1 MAGIEPSKTRQI
13 YLVLR
18 DRIAG
23 GRLDG
28 EGVLP
33 AEQALAAEYGVSRV
47 TVRRALAELE
57 QEGLIS
63 RRRGAGTFVLGAGA
77 KPIVADFSDV
87 LVNLVA
93 MGRETAVRLLA
104 FDYREPPAEIAR
116 ALNLAGGEK
125 AQFSVRVRL
134 IDGKPFSHLVTHV
147 PERIGVTYSEADLA
161 ARPLLS
167 LLERSGVQIE
177 RATQQVTAMLASP
190 EVAAALEVEVG
201 SALLGTTRTVF
212 AADGSG
218 VEHLSALY
226 RPDRYALQMEM
237 VRTEAAGERRW
248 ATVLAPR
255 KRRDQQEEGVMT
267 SAGRPQPDGE
277 TA

>member
-1 MAGIEPSKTRQI
+1 MAGVEPSKTRQV

-23 GRLDG
+23 GRLDDQG
-28 EGVLP
+28 ALP
-33 AEQALAAEYGVSRV
+33 PEQALAAEYGVSRV

-87 LVNLVA
+87 LANLVA
-93 MGRETAVRLLA
+93 MGRDTAVRLLA
-104 FDYREPPAEIAR
+104 FDYREPPAAIASTLK
-116 ALNLAGGEK
+116 LNTGEK
-125 AQFSVRVRL
+125 TQFSVRVRL
-134 IDGKPFSHLVTHV
+134 IDGQPFSHLTTHV
-147 PERIGVTYSEADLA
+147 PQRIGVTYTEADLA

-167 LLERSGVQIE
+167 LLERSGVEIE
-177 RATQQVTAMLASP
+177 RATQEVTAVLATP

-226 RPDRYALQMEM
+226 RPDRYALHMEM
-237 VRTEAAGERRW
+237 VRTEDAGVRRW
-248 ATVLAPR
+248 ATVLAPA
-255 KRRDQQEEGVMT
+255 
-267 SAGRPQPDGE
+267 AGEQI
-277 TA
+277 TKKAS

>member
-1 MAGIEPSKTRQI
+1 MAGIEPSKTRQV

-23 GRLDG
+23 GRLDNQRP
-28 EGVLP
+28 LP

-87 LVNLVA
+87 LANLVA

-104 FDYREPPAEIAR
+104 FDYREPPAAIAR
-116 ALNLAGGEK
+116 ALKLAAGEK
-125 AQFSVRVRL
+125 TQFSVRVRL
-134 IDGKPFSHLVTHV
+134 IDGKPFSHLTTHV
-147 PERIGVTYSEADLA
+147 PERVGVTYSEADLA

-167 LLERSGVQIE
+167 LLERSGVEIE
-177 RATQQVTAMLASP
+177 RATQQVTAVLASP
-190 EVAAALEVEVG
+190 EVAATLDVEVG

-237 VRTEAAGERRW
+237 VRTEAAGVRRW
-248 ATVLAPR
+248 ATVLAPATEKISR
-255 KRRDQQEEGVMT
+255 KA
-267 SAGRPQPDGE
+267 S
-277 TA
+277 

>member
-1 MAGIEPSKTRQI
+1 MAGVEPSKTRQV

-23 GRLDG
+23 GRLDDQG
-28 EGVLP
+28 ALP

-57 QEGLIS
+57 HEGLIS

-87 LVNLVA
+87 LANLVA
-93 MGRETAVRLLA
+93 MGRDTAVRLLA
-104 FDYREPPAEIAR
+104 FDYREPPAAIAST
-116 ALNLAGGEK
+116 LKLAAGEK
-125 AQFSVRVRL
+125 TQFSVRVRL
-134 IDGKPFSHLVTHV
+134 IDGQPFSHLTTHV
-147 PERIGVTYSEADLA
+147 PQRIGVTYTEADLA

-177 RATQQVTAMLASP
+177 RATQEVTAVLATP

-212 AADGSG
+212 AVDGSG

-226 RPDRYALQMEM
+226 RPDRYALHMEM
-237 VRTEAAGERRW
+237 VRTEDAGVRRW
-248 ATVLAPR
+248 ATVLAP
-255 KRRDQQEEGVMT
+255 G
-267 SAGRPQPDGE
+267 AGEQI
-277 TA
+277 TKKAS

>member
-1 MAGIEPSKTRQI
+1 MEKSRMAGIEPSKTRQV

-18 DRIAG
+18 DRIAS
-23 GRLDG
+23 GRLDDPSS
-28 EGVLP
+28 LP

-63 RRRGAGTFVLGAGA
+63 RRRGAGTFVLGGGA

-87 LVNLVA
+87 LANLVA

-104 FDYREPPAEIAR
+104 FGYREPPPAIAH
-116 ALNLAGGEK
+116 ALKLPAGEK

-134 IDGKPFSHLVTHV
+134 IDGQPFSHLTTHV
-147 PERIGVTYSEADLA
+147 PERIGVTYGEADLA

-167 LLERSGVQIE
+167 LLERSGVKIE
-177 RATQQVTAMLASP
+177 RATQEVTAMLASP
-190 EVAAALEVEVG
+190 EVAAALDVDVG
-201 SALLGTTRTVF
+201 SALLGITRTVF
-212 AADGSG
+212 ATDGGG

-226 RPDRYALQMEM
+226 RPDRYALHMEM
-237 VRTEAAGERRW
+237 VRTEHKGERRW
-248 ATVLAPR
+248 ATVLAPASGQR
-255 KRRDQQEEGVMT
+255 ITKKA
-267 SAGRPQPDGE
+267 S
-277 TA
+277 

>member
-1 MAGIEPSKTRQI
+1 MAGIEPSKTRQV

-18 DRIAG
+18 DRIAS
-23 GRLDG
+23 GRPDG
-28 EGVLP
+28 QGTLP

-63 RRRGAGTFVLGAGA
+63 RRRGAGTVVLGKGGA

-87 LVNLVA
+87 LANLVA

-104 FDYREPPAEIAR
+104 FDYREPPAAITQ
-116 ALNLAGGEK
+116 ALKLAAGEK
-125 AQFSVRVRL
+125 TQFSVRVRL
-134 IDGKPFSHLVTHV
+134 IDGKPFSHLTTHV
-147 PERIGVTYSEADLA
+147 PESVGVTYSEADLA

-167 LLERSGVQIE
+167 LLERSGVRIE
-177 RATQQVTAMLASP
+177 RATQEVTAVLASP
-190 EVAAALEVEVG
+190 EVAAALDVEVG
-201 SALLGTTRTVF
+201 SALLGITRTVF
-212 AADGSG
+212 AADGTG

-248 ATVLAPR
+248 ATVLAPATEKITR
-255 KRRDQQEEGVMT
+255 KA
-267 SAGRPQPDGE
+267 S
-277 TA
+277 

>member
-1 MAGIEPSKTRQI
+1 MAGIEPSKTRQV

-18 DRIAG
+18 DRIAN
-23 GRLDG
+23 GRIDG
-28 EGVLP
+28 QGTLP
-33 AEQALAAEYGVSRV
+33 AEQALATEYGVSRV

-87 LVNLVA
+87 IANLVA
-93 MGRETAVRLLA
+93 MGRDTAVRLLA
-104 FDYREPPAEIAR
+104 FDYREPPAAIAQ
-116 ALNLAGGEK
+116 ALSLAAGEK

-134 IDGKPFSHLVTHV
+134 IDGKPFSHLTTYV
-147 PERIGVTYSEADLA
+147 PERIGVTYSEAELA

-167 LLERSGVQIE
+167 LLERSGVEIE
-177 RATQQVTAMLASP
+177 RATQEVTAVLASP
-190 EVAAALEVEVG
+190 EVAAALDVDVG
-201 SALLGTTRTVF
+201 SALLGMTRTVF
-212 AADGSG
+212 AAGGGG

-237 VRTEAAGERRW
+237 VRTESAGVRRW
-248 ATVLAPR
+248 STVLAPAQEKITR
-255 KRRDQQEEGVMT
+255 KA
-267 SAGRPQPDGE
+267 S
-277 TA
+277 

>member
-1 MAGIEPSKTRQI
+1 MAGVEPSKTRQV

-23 GRLDG
+23 GRLDSQG
-28 EGVLP
+28 ALP
-33 AEQALAAEYGVSRV
+33 AEQTLAAEYGVSRV

-63 RRRGAGTFVLGAGA
+63 RRRGAGTFVLGGA
-77 KPIVADFSDV
+77 TKPIVADFSDV
-87 LVNLVA
+87 LANLVA

-104 FDYREPPAEIAR
+104 FDYREPPAAIAG
-116 ALNLAGGEK
+116 ALRLSAGEK
-125 AQFSVRVRL
+125 TQFSVRVRL
-134 IDGKPFSHLVTHV
+134 IDGQPFSHLTTHV

-177 RATQQVTAMLASP
+177 RATQEVTAALASP
-190 EVAAALEVEVG
+190 EVAAALDVDIG
-201 SALLGTTRTVF
+201 SALLGMTRTVF

-237 VRTEAAGERRW
+237 VRTEAAGVRRW
-248 ATVLAPR
+248 ATVLAPVTEKITR
-255 KRRDQQEEGVMT
+255 KA
-267 SAGRPQPDGE
+267 S
-277 TA
+277 